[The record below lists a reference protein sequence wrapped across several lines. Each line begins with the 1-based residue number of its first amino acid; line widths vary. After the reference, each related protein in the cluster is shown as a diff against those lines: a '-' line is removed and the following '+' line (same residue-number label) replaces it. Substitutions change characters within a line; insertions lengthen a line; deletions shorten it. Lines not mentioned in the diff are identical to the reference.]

1 MRMAACAKGLLLILA
16 PWEHHNEKMTIKR
29 GQRAKTCLVYR
40 LHALLD
46 VFGKGSDG

>member
-29 GQRAKTCLVYR
+29 GQCLVYR
-40 LHALLD
+40 LHALSI